1 MIDTSKIIIITEKAL
16 KQIKKIKSENRIPD
30 SVPLRVSVK
39 GGGCSGLM
47 YDMSFDE
54 MKKEGDSVLNYDGL
68 DVLIDGKSLF
78 YLTGTVLDFSDGLN
92 GKGFTFTNPNA
103 TRTCGC
109 GESFSV

>member
-1 MIDTSKIIIITEKAL
+1 MIDTSNIIIITEKAL
-16 KQIKKIKSENRIPD
+16 KQIRKIKSENEIPD
-30 SVPLRVSVK
+30 NVPLRVSVK

-54 MKKEGDSVLNYDGL
+54 AKKEGDSVLEYEGI

-78 YLTGTVLDFSDGLN
+78 YLNGTVLDFSDGLN
-92 GKGFTFTNPNA
+92 GKGFIFTNPNA
-103 TRTCGC
+103 SRTCGC